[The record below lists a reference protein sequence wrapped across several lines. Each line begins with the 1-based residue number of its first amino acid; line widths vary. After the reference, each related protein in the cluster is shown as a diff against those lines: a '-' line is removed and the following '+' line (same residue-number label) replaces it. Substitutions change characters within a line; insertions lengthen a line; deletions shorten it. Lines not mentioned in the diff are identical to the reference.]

1 MKKIILLAAMVLSVA
16 QMSAQV
22 VFAPR
27 QSADNQNDELA
38 SRISPKVKYFVRAGV
53 AASDFVHKDVQE
65 VSSHWGYTVEAGA
78 MIPFRSRLWGFQPSI
93 KLIDKGARIPASGSG
108 FSGKMDIN
116 QTTIEIP
123 LNITGELPF
132 TEDTSMRVAMGLYG
146 AYGLSGNASLLGEKI
161 GIYTNTIGMKR
172 GDIGCDL
179 EMSWRYYHLLV
190 SLGMQAGFIGVF
202 EKPEDYGLPSDINPH
217 HRSFWLTAGYVF

>member
-38 SRISPKVKYFVRAGV
+38 SRISPKVKFFVRAGV

-65 VSSHWGYTVEAGA
+65 TSTHWGYTVETGA
-78 MIPFRSRLWGFQPSI
+78 MIPFRNTLFGLQPSI
-93 KLIDKGARIPASGSG
+93 KLIDKGSRIPVSGSG
-108 FSGKMDIN
+108 YRAKMDIN

-123 LNITGELPF
+123 VNFTMELPF
-132 TEDTSMRVAMGLYG
+132 TEDNSLRMAMGLYG
-146 AYGLSGNASLLGEKI
+146 AYGLSGNASLLGEKV

>member
-132 TEDTSMRVAMGLYG
+132 TEDTSMRLAMGLYA
-146 AYGLSGNASLLGEKI
+146 AYGLGGNASFRGQKMD
-161 GIYTNTIGMKR
+161 IYSSNVGLTR
-172 GDIGCDL
+172 GDVGIDM
-179 EMSWRYYHLLV
+179 EVSWRYYHLLV

-202 EKPEDYGLPSDINPH
+202 EKPEDYDLPSDVNPH

>member
-27 QSADNQNDELA
+27 QSAENPNDELA
-38 SRISPKVKYFVRAGV
+38 SRICPKVKYFVRAGV

-132 TEDTSMRVAMGLYG
+132 TEDTSMRLAMGLYA
-146 AYGLSGNASLLGEKI
+146 AYGLGGNASFRGQKMD
-161 GIYTNTIGMKR
+161 IYSSNVGFTR
-172 GDIGCDL
+172 GDVGIDM
-179 EMSWRYYHLLV
+179 EVSWRYYHLLV
-190 SLGMQAGFIGVF
+190 SLGCQAGFIGVF
-202 EKPEDYGLPSDINPH
+202 ENPRDYGLPSDVNPH

>member
-27 QSADNQNDELA
+27 QSAENPNDELA

-132 TEDTSMRVAMGLYG
+132 TEDTSMRLAMGLYA
-146 AYGLSGNASLLGEKI
+146 AYGLTGNASLGGQKV

-179 EMSWRYYHLLV
+179 EMSWRYYHLLA

-202 EKPEDYGLPSDINPH
+202 EKPENYDLPSDVNPH

>member
-1 MKKIILLAAMVLSVA
+1 MKKIILLAVMVLSVV

-53 AASDFVHKDVQE
+53 AASDFVHKDMQE
-65 VSSHWGYTVEAGA
+65 VSTHLGYMVEAGA
-78 MIPFRSRLWGFQPSI
+78 MIPFRSRIWGFQPSI
-93 KLIDKGARIPASGSG
+93 KLIDKGARIPVDGY
-108 FSGKMDIN
+108 SGKEDIN

-132 TEDTSMRVAMGLYG
+132 TEDTSMRLAMGLYA
-146 AYGLSGNASLLGEKI
+146 AYGLGGNASFRGQKMDIYSSNVGLTRSDV
-161 GIYTNTIGMKR
+161 GIDM
-172 GDIGCDL
+172 
-179 EMSWRYYHLLV
+179 EVSWRYYHLLV
-190 SLGMQAGFIGVF
+190 SLGCQAGFIGVF
-202 EKPEDYGLPSDINPH
+202 ENPRDYGLTDDINPH